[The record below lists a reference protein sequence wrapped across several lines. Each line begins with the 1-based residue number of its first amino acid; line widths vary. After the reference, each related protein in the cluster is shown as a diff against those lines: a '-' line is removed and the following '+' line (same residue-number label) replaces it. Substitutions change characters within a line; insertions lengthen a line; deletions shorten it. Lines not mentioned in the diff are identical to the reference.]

1 MFRPISVSDQNANNT
16 LKRYADD
23 DVCCDGYPAACQYDI
38 TIATSATVNN
48 IKFKRT
54 AAGDTV
60 TKTFTGGVSGATNVK
75 AAIRAAL
82 VAEGYENDDD
92 TVVDVSSTTSG
103 SNTIYHITGALVVV
117 SMTHTTST
125 VVTPTTKC
133 DRVGICDYYIAI
145 AGGAT
150 NTFTVDGSDASLGS
164 LVIGT
169 DTASDVET
177 AIEGAANYPS
187 GYTTTVTEDSDYY
200 YVTINGPGTIEIA
213 WNDVRLVKQD
223 CVAGYIA

>member
-1 MFRPISVSDQNANNT
+1 MFRPISVPDQNEKNL

-23 DVCCDGYPAACQYDI
+23 GVCCDGYPAACQYDI

-48 IKFKRT
+48 IKFRKT
-54 AAGDTV
+54 ASGDII
-60 TKTFTGGVSGATNVK
+60 TKTFTASGGTAVVAALK
-75 AAIRAAL
+75 AAFA
-82 VAEGYENDDD
+82 AEGYENDDD
-92 TVVDVSSTTSG
+92 DVVGVTSEVSG

-133 DRVGICDYYIAI
+133 NRVGICDYYTEQ

-150 NTFTVDGSDASLGS
+150 NTFTVDGVNASLGS
-164 LVIGT
+164 LVIGAQ
-169 DTASDVET
+169 TAANVKT
-177 AIEGAANYPS
+177 AITGASNYPA
-187 GYTTTVTEDSDYY
+187 GYTTTVTEDSDFYY
-200 YVTINGPGTIEIA
+200 ITINGPGTVTIE
-213 WNDVRLVKQD
+213 WNGEKLAKQN